1 MGRLGSSCSITQTL
15 QTMRALLKRTNDLS
29 ALILR
34 RLLSAV
40 SIQHGP
46 QQVLGRFGR
55 LSVEL
60 RWEDSRATSQA
71 VQSSRRRSQ
80 IVRSNL
86 GKSLPDNDYPAL
98 TPLCA
103 GIWISPWFIAVFWRD
118 NSINGNQ
125 AKRALAQPIF
135 DFLPKLRTCWSP

>member
-1 MGRLGSSCSITQTL
+1 MLKS
-15 QTMRALLKRTNDLS
+15 LLKRTNDLS

-34 RLLSAV
+34 MLLSAV

-60 RWEDSRATSQA
+60 RWEDSRAKSQA

-86 GKSLPDNDYPAL
+86 GKSLPDNGYPTLA
-98 TPLCA
+98 PPFV
-103 GIWISPWFIAVFWRD
+103 GIWILPCFLACFGATIEKRE
-118 NSINGNQ
+118 Q
-125 AKRALAQPIF
+125 ARSRATDL
-135 DFLPKLRTCWSP
+135 

>member
-1 MGRLGSSCSITQTL
+1 MLKS
-15 QTMRALLKRTNDLS
+15 LLKRTNDLS
-29 ALILR
+29 AFILR
-34 RLLSAV
+34 MLLSAV

-60 RWEDSRATSQA
+60 RWEDSRAKSQA

-86 GKSLPDNDYPAL
+86 GKSLPDNDYLRWLRLALGYGFCPASWRVL
-98 TPLCA
+98 TQQ
-103 GIWISPWFIAVFWRD
+103 
-118 NSINGNQ
+118 SINGSQ
-125 AKRALAQPIF
+125 AQARSRATDP
-135 DFLPKLRTCWSP
+135 

>member
-1 MGRLGSSCSITQTL
+1 MLKS
-15 QTMRALLKRTNDLS
+15 LLKRINDLS

-34 RLLSAV
+34 MLVSTV

-60 RWEDSRATSQA
+60 RWEGSRAKSQA

-86 GKSLPDNDYPAL
+86 GKSLPDNDYPTLA
-98 TPLCA
+98 PPCV
-103 GIWISPWFIAVFWRD
+103 GIWVLPCFLACFDATIDKRKPGPSALSR
-118 NSINGNQ
+118 NRSLTSSQSSARAINRVLEN
-125 AKRALAQPIF
+125 
-135 DFLPKLRTCWSP
+135 